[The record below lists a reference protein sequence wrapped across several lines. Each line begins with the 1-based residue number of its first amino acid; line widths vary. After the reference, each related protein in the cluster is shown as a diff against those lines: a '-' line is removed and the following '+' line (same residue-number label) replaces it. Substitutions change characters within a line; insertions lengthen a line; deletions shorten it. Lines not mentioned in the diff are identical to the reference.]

1 MTITPTVLGD
11 RELALR
17 GRAERVIPGGMYG
30 HMNVAAFSSAHPQ
43 FMRSGDGARVVDADG
58 REYLD
63 LMCSWGP
70 MILGHNHSGVNAAI
84 IEQLGRGDSL
94 DGTSPLA
101 VEYAELLVDTIPSA
115 DWALFCKNGTDAVTT
130 CVTTARAATGK
141 RKVLVARGAYHGAV
155 PWCALRGEGIVD
167 SDQAHLIHYEYND
180 LASASAAVD
189 EAGDDL
195 AAILVCPMRHDIKR
209 DQELVDVDFARGL
222 RGLADRTGAVLI
234 LDDVR
239 CTHRLDLG
247 GSWEP
252 IGVRPDLA
260 AYSKPLANGQPLGAV
275 TGSDTLRDAVR
286 SIYVTGSFWTA
297 AVPLA
302 AALATLTE
310 LRKGTALPLMERSG
324 QRLRDGLA
332 EQASSHGFQV
342 NQTGPVQL
350 PMLSFAGDSD
360 FRLARAWAEAAVT
373 RGVYLHP
380 WHNWFLSAAHTD
392 EVIDAILARTDD
404 AFAELKRGRLSDP
417 EPTMAR

>member
-1 MTITPTVLGD
+1 MTTTHAVLGE

-43 FMRSGDGARVVDADG
+43 FIHSGDGARVYDADG

-84 IEQLGRGDSL
+84 IDQLGRGDSL

-101 VEYAELLVDTIPSA
+101 VEYAELLVDTIPAA

-167 SDQAHLIHYEYND
+167 SDQQHLVHYDYND
-180 LASASAAVD
+180 LASASAAAD
-189 EAGDDL
+189 EAGSDL
-195 AAILVCPMRHDIKR
+195 AAIVVCPMRHDVKR

-222 RGLADRTGAVLI
+222 RALADRTGAVLI

-275 TGSDTLRDAVR
+275 TGSDALRDAVR
-286 SIYVTGSFWTA
+286 KVYVTGSFWTA

-310 LRKGTALPLMERSG
+310 LRRGEALPIMERSG

-332 EQASSHGFQV
+332 HQAGLHGFTI
-342 NQTGPVQL
+342 NQTGPVQM
-350 PMLSFAGDSD
+350 PMLSFADD
-360 FRLARAWAEAAVT
+360 PEFRLARAWAEAAVA

-392 EVIDAILARTDD
+392 EVIDAILDRTDA
-404 AFAELKRGRLSDP
+404 AFADLL
-417 EPTMAR
+417 

>member
-1 MTITPTVLGD
+1 MK
-11 RELALR
+11 
-17 GRAERVIPGGMYG
+17 
-30 HMNVAAFSSAHPQ
+30 VAAFSSVHPQ
-43 FMRSGDGARVVDADG
+43 FIQSGDGARVFDTDG

-70 MILGHNHSGVNAAI
+70 MILGHNHSGVNTAI
-84 IEQLGRGDSL
+84 IEQLGRGDCL

-101 VEYAELLVDTIPSA
+101 VEYAELLVDTIPAA

-155 PWCALRGEGIVD
+155 PWCALRGEGVVA
-167 SDQAHLIHYEYND
+167 SDQEHLIHYDYNN
-180 LASASAAVD
+180 LASATAAAD
-189 EAGDDL
+189 AAGEDL

-222 RGLADRTGAVLI
+222 RALADRTGAVLI

-275 TGSDTLRDAVR
+275 TGTDALRDAVR
-286 SIYVTGSFWTA
+286 SIYVTGSFWTG

-310 LRKGTALPLMERSG
+310 LRKGAALPLMERSG

-332 EQASSHGFQV
+332 EQAATHGFTIS
-342 NQTGPVQL
+342 QTGPVQL
-350 PMLSFAGDSD
+350 PMLSFADD
-360 FRLARAWAEAAVT
+360 AEFALAKAWAEAAVA

-392 EVIDAILARTDD
+392 DVIDAILARTDD
-404 AFAELKRGRLSDP
+404 AFAALR
-417 EPTMAR
+417 

>member
-1 MTITPTVLGD
+1 MTTTRQALG
-11 RELALR
+11 EHEAALR
-17 GRAERVIPGGMYG
+17 GRAGRVIPGGMYG
-30 HMNVAAFSSAHPQ
+30 HMNVAAFSDTHPQ
-43 FMRSGDGARVVDADG
+43 FMRSGNGARVVDADG

-70 MILGHNHSGVNAAI
+70 MILGHNHAGVNAAI
-84 IEQLGRGDSL
+84 VDQLSRGDCL

-101 VEYAELLVDTIPSA
+101 VDYAELLVDTIPAA

-155 PWCALRGEGIVD
+155 PWCALRGEGIVA
-167 SDQAHLIHYEYND
+167 SDQEHLIRYEYND
-180 LASASAAVD
+180 LASAVAAAD

-209 DQELVDVDFARGL
+209 DQEMVNVDFARGL
-222 RGLADRTGAVLI
+222 RALADRTGAVLV

-275 TGSDTLRDAVR
+275 TGSDALREAVR
-286 SIYVTGSFWTA
+286 SIYVTGSFWTGA
-297 AVPLA
+297 LPLA

-310 LRKGTALPLMERSG
+310 LRKGEALPIMERAG
-324 QRLRDGLA
+324 RRLRDGLA
-332 EQASSHGFQV
+332 AQAASHGFV
-342 NQTGPVQL
+342 VHQTGPVQM
-350 PMLSFAGDSD
+350 PMLSFADDTD
-360 FRLARAWAEAAVT
+360 FRLARRWAEAAAS

-392 EVIDAILARTDD
+392 DVIDAILLRTDE
-404 AFAELKRGRLSDP
+404 AFADVR
-417 EPTMAR
+417 

>member
-1 MTITPTVLGD
+1 MMTTTRTTLGD
-11 RELALR
+11 HELGLR
-17 GRAERVIPGGMYG
+17 SRADRVIPGGMYG
-30 HMNVAAFSSAHPQ
+30 HMNVVAFSGAHPQ
-43 FMRSGDGARVVDADG
+43 FMESGDGARVFDTDG

-70 MILGHNHSGVNAAI
+70 VILGHNHAGVNTAI
-84 IEQLGRGDSL
+84 VAQLGRGDCL

-101 VEYAELLVDTIPSA
+101 VEYAELLVDTIPAA

-155 PWCALRGEGIVD
+155 PWCALRGEGVVA
-167 SDQAHLIHYEYND
+167 SDQEHLIHYEYND
-180 LASASAAVD
+180 LASATAAV
-189 EAGDDL
+189 EAAGTDL

-222 RGLADRTGAVLI
+222 RALADRTGAVLI

-275 TGSDTLRDAVR
+275 TGSDALRDAVR
-286 SIYVTGSFWTA
+286 SVYVTGSFWTG

-310 LRKGTALPLMERSG
+310 LRKGDALPLMARSG
-324 QRLRDGLA
+324 QRLRDGLDR
-332 EQASSHGFQV
+332 QAAAHGFTIR
-342 NQTGPVQL
+342 QTGPVQM
-350 PMLSFAGDSD
+350 PMLSFADDPD
-360 FRLARAWAEAAVT
+360 FAVARAWAEAAAG

-392 EVIDAILARTDD
+392 EVIDAILLRTDD
-404 AFAELKRGRLSDP
+404 AFADLR
-417 EPTMAR
+417 

>member
-1 MTITPTVLGD
+1 MTTAPPTLGA

-17 GRAERVIPGGMYG
+17 ERAAQVIPGGMYG
-30 HMNVAAFSSAHPQ
+30 HMAVAAFSRSHPQ
-43 FMRSGDGARVVDADG
+43 FMVSGDGARVVDADG

-70 MILGHNHSGVNAAI
+70 VILGHRHPAVAAAVVD
-84 IEQLGRGDSL
+84 QLSRGDCL
-94 DGTSPLA
+94 DGTSPVA
-101 VEYAELLVDTIPSA
+101 VEYAELLVDTVPAA

-130 CVTTARAATGK
+130 CVTTARAATGR

-155 PWCALRGEGIVD
+155 PWCALRGEGITEA
-167 SDQAHLIHYEYND
+167 DQEHLIRYEYND
-180 LASASAAVD
+180 LPSARAAAD

-195 AAILVCPMRHDIKR
+195 AAILVCPMRHDVKR
-209 DQELVDVDFARGL
+209 DQELVDPEFARGL
-222 RGLADRTGAVLI
+222 RALADSTGAVLI

-275 TGSDTLRDAVR
+275 TGIDALRDGVR
-286 SIYVTGSFWTA
+286 SIYVTGSFWTG

-302 AALATLTE
+302 AGLATLTE
-310 LRKGTALPLMERSG
+310 LRRGDAVPAMERAG
-324 QRLRDGLA
+324 RRLRDGLA
-332 EQASSHGFQV
+332 AQATAHGV
-342 NQTGPVQL
+342 EINQTGPVQM
-350 PMLSFAGDSD
+350 PMLSFAGDQD
-360 FRLARAWAEAAVT
+360 FRQASAWAEAAVE

-380 WHNWFLSAAHTD
+380 WHNWFLSTAHTD
-392 EVIDAILARTDD
+392 DVIDAILDRTDD
-404 AFAELKRGRLSDP
+404 AFAAVR
-417 EPTMAR
+417 

>member
-1 MTITPTVLGD
+1 MTITRPVLGE

-17 GRAERVIPGGMYG
+17 HRARQVIPGGMYG
-30 HMNVAAFSSAHPQ
+30 HMNVAAFSDAHPQ
-43 FMRSGDGARVVDADG
+43 FMQSGDGARVVDADG

-84 IEQLGRGDSL
+84 IEQLGRGDTL

-101 VEYAELLVDTIPSA
+101 VEYAELLVDTIPAA

-141 RKVLVARGAYHGAV
+141 RKVLVARHAYHGAV
-155 PWCALRGEGIVD
+155 PWCALRGEGILE
-167 SDQAHLIHYEYND
+167 SDQAHLIHYDYND

-189 EAGDDL
+189 AAGSDL
-195 AAILVCPMRHDIKR
+195 AAILVCPMRHDVKR
-209 DQELVDVDFARGL
+209 DQELVDVEFARGL
-222 RGLADRTGAVLI
+222 RALADRTGAVLI

-275 TGSDTLRDAVR
+275 TGTDALRDAVR
-286 SIYVTGSFWTA
+286 SVYVTGSFWTG

-310 LRKGTALPLMERSG
+310 LRKGEALPLMERSG
-324 QRLRDGLA
+324 HRLRDGLA
-332 EQASSHGFQV
+332 AQASTHGFTIS
-342 NQTGPVQL
+342 QTGPVQM
-350 PMLSFAGDSD
+350 PMLSFADD
-360 FRLARAWAEAAVT
+360 PEFRLARAWAEAAAR
-373 RGVYLHP
+373 RGVYVHP
-380 WHNWFLSAAHTD
+380 WHNWFLSAAHTED
-392 EVIDAILARTDD
+392 VIDAILLRTDE
-404 AFAELKRGRLSDP
+404 AFADLS
-417 EPTMAR
+417 

>member
-1 MTITPTVLGD
+1 MTTARNTLGSN
-11 RELALR
+11 ETALR
-17 GRAERVIPGGMYG
+17 RRAERVIPGGMYG
-30 HMNVAAFSSAHPQ
+30 HMNVTAFSNTHPQ
-43 FMRSGDGARVVDADG
+43 FMQSGDGARVFDTDG

-70 MILGHNHSGVNAAI
+70 MILGHNHPGVNAAI
-84 IEQLGRGDSL
+84 VNQLGRGDCL

-101 VEYAELLVDTIPSA
+101 VEYAELLVDTIPAA

-141 RKVLVARGAYHGAV
+141 RKVLVAQGAYHGAV

-167 SDQAHLIHYEYND
+167 SDQTHLIRYEYND
-180 LASASAAVD
+180 LASATEAV
-189 EAGDDL
+189 ERAGTDL
-195 AAILVCPMRHDIKR
+195 AAIVVCPMRHDVKR
-209 DQELVDVDFARGL
+209 DQELVDTDFARGL
-222 RGLADRTGAVLI
+222 RALADRAGAVLV

-275 TGSDTLRDAVR
+275 TGSDALRDAVR
-286 SIYVTGSFWTA
+286 SVYVTGSFWTG

-310 LRKGTALPLMERSG
+310 LRKGEALPQMQRAG
-324 QRLRDGLA
+324 QRLRDGLGR
-332 EQASSHGFQV
+332 QAANHGHAI
-342 NQTGPVQL
+342 NQTGPVQM
-350 PMLSFAGDSD
+350 PMLSFKDDPD
-360 FRLARAWAEAAVT
+360 FALATAWAEAAAQ

-380 WHNWFLSAAHTD
+380 WHNWFLSSAHTD
-392 EVIDAILARTDD
+392 GVIDAILDRTDD
-404 AFAELKRGRLSDP
+404 AFAAVR
-417 EPTMAR
+417 